1 MSKEFDILS
10 AAFDEAI
17 LDAKSHNKILKSET
31 ASIEIER
38 PVEHSAEPF
47 WSEKNQKYLAE
58 SIAELETGGGEKHEL
73 VEVE

>member
-31 ASIEIER
+31 ASIELENL
-38 PVEHSAEPF
+38 VEYGADPF
-47 WSEKNQKYLAE
+47 WSKKNQKYLAE
-58 SIAELETGGGEKHEL
+58 SIAELDADGGEKHEL